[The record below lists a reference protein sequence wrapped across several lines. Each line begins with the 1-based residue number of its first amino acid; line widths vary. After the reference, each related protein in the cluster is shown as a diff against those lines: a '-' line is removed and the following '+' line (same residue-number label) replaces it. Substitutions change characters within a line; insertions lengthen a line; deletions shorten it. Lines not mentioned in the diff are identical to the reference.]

1 MRARRD
7 ACEADVVRDGSAPR
21 VRERARGSAAL
32 GGTAVHGRC
41 MRDALRVRERVRE
54 GAGRCCGGGT
64 AEACL
69 WRAVGRVY
77 GVGDSEGEAL
87 CNWPVCKLR
96 NWPVCSYA
104 IGPLQPCGG
113 QTANKKR
120 DLGAQG
126 SVLVLLPLYIQ
137 SLYFLFYG
145 KRAHIYSGGFILLQ
159 PGAKGQLSIAVAVF
173 RLFLTSDVV
182 SKRPATPCQFSVIQM
197 HCLPPAVQPS

>member
-87 CNWPVCKLR
+87 CNWPVA
-96 NWPVCSYA
+96 SYA
-104 IGPLQPCGG
+104 IGPLQLRNWPVAALRGPDSERKGDHAG
-113 QTANKKR
+113 QTANE
-120 DLGAQG
+120 
-126 SVLVLLPLYIQ
+126 Y
-137 SLYFLFYG
+137 
-145 KRAHIYSGGFILLQ
+145 
-159 PGAKGQLSIAVAVF
+159 QL
-173 RLFLTSDVV
+173 
-182 SKRPATPCQFSVIQM
+182 K
-197 HCLPPAVQPS
+197 